1 MGWFVLELLL
11 PIFSTNMKK
20 ELVIQEV
27 KFLEKVVLAQ
37 IWNLSKK
44 FHRQFHLMSTVLVIK
59 TQKMSENG
67 EIYTADKNI
76 TLPPAVTNST
86 SVKGGIEGIPC
97 THQVGLMSLQMIHE
111 ANVPVY
117 K

>member
-1 MGWFVLELLL
+1 
-11 PIFSTNMKK
+11 
-20 ELVIQEV
+20 
-27 KFLEKVVLAQ
+27 
-37 IWNLSKK
+37 
-44 FHRQFHLMSTVLVIK
+44 
-59 TQKMSENG
+59 MSENG

-86 SVKGGIEGIPC
+86 SVKGGIEGIPH